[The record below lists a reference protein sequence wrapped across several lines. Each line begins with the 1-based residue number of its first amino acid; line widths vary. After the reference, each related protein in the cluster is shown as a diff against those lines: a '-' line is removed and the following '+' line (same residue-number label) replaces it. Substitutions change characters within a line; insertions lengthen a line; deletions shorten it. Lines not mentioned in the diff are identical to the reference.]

1 MANKVPRAPLIVG
14 GGLVYAGACALAFSV
29 FNSGNKNVKE
39 TNQHLEAH
47 REKDPNFS
55 FVSDPCR
62 ACRFQNVANKYD
74 KEIGRDESVMGINL
88 LRRSLLYF
96 HSKGLVLEVGAG
108 TGRNVDFYPSA
119 VDRVVLMD
127 LSDKML
133 AEAKKKLYKDQ
144 KPQFACVVGDS
155 TSLDFPDDSFDSVVD
170 TFGLCSYDDP
180 VVVLKEM
187 SRVCK
192 PDGKIL
198 LLEHGRSKTW
208 DSITQY
214 LDRNAERHARNW
226 GCVWNR
232 DLDRILEEAGLRLET
247 LTTWHFGTTYYVVCK
262 PSNITQ

>member
-1 MANKVPRAPLIVG
+1 MASKVPRGPLVVG

-39 TNQHLEAH
+39 TKQHLQEQ

-74 KEIGRDESVMGINL
+74 KEIGRDESVMGINV

-96 HSKGLVLEVGAG
+96 HAKGLVLEVGAG
-108 TGRNVDFYPSA
+108 TGRNVDYYPSS
-119 VDRVVLMD
+119 VDRVLLMD

-133 AEAKKKLYKDQ
+133 AEAKKKLHKDR
-144 KPQFACVVGDS
+144 KTQFACVVGDS
-155 TSLDFPDDSFDSVVD
+155 TSLNFPDDSFDSVVD

-180 VVVLKEM
+180 VAVLKEM

-208 DSITQY
+208 DSISQY
-214 LDRNAERHARNW
+214 LDRVSRA
-226 GCVWNR
+226 
-232 DLDRILEEAGLRLET
+232 DLLLTMAWDWTLPN
-247 LTTWHFGTTYYVVCK
+247 LTTK
-262 PSNITQ
+262 LR